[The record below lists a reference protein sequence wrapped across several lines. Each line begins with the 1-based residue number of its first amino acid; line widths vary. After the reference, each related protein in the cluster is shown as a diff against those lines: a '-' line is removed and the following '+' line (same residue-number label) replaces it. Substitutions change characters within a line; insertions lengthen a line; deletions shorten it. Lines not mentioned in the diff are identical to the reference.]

1 MLFKSFWFFS
11 VVFSLL
17 ISAFSFGETD
27 VDLSSAKY
35 KESSVLLRVSSEN
48 ELKILIQGEGK
59 DKPVILWLHGGPGN
73 AMTGSIVRLS
83 PELRDHFIIVDWD
96 QPGAGLAYSDQQADD
111 SLYLEQLVEDAYE
124 LTLWL
129 KSHFDQ
135 QKIYLLAH
143 SFGTVPGLLLAA
155 RYPDD
160 YYAYGAIA
168 QVTNIALNEQHRYDF
183 ALSAAIA
190 SQNGAA
196 ITALSDAGR
205 PDEDGIYPA
214 DESGTGDYHALT
226 SYWIAWFGGA
236 VYGKNSD
243 EAVWDFIRSGAAYQG
258 NEQVWLDGKAFSQ
271 GIFYD
276 DAVWAFDA
284 FADAPELKLPV
295 IFYTG
300 RHDHEVSGDLLEQ
313 YFSQLMAREKIFVPF
328 DASAHYP
335 FFEQPEHFAH
345 QLIRT
350 LNYH

>member
-1 MLFKSFWFFS
+1 MLR
-11 VVFSLL
+11 
-17 ISAFSFGETD
+17 T
-27 VDLSSAKY
+27 
-35 KESSVLLRVSSEN
+35 SSEN

-59 DKPVILWLHGGPGN
+59 DKPVILWLHGGPGH
-73 AMTGSIVRLS
+73 AITGSIVRLS
-83 PELRDHFIIVDWD
+83 PELLDHFIIVDWD

-111 SLYLEQLVEDAYE
+111 GLYLEQLVEDAYE

-143 SFGTVPGLLLAA
+143 SFGTLPGLLLAS

-160 YYAYGAIA
+160 YHAYGAIA
-168 QVTNIALNEQHRYDF
+168 QITNIALNEQHRYDF
-183 ALSAAIA
+183 ALSAAIT
-190 SQNGAA
+190 SHNGTA

-214 DESGTGDYHALT
+214 DESGTDDYHAMT
-226 SYWIAWFGGA
+226 SYWVAWFGGA
-236 VYGKNSD
+236 VYGETSD
-243 EAVWDFIRSGAAYQG
+243 EAVWDFIRSGAAYQD
-258 NEQVWLDGKAFSQ
+258 NEQLWLDGKVFSR

-284 FADAPELKLPV
+284 FVDVPELKLPV

-300 RHDHEVSGDLLEQ
+300 MHDHEVSGDLLEQ
-313 YFSQLMAREKIFVPF
+313 YFSQLMAREKIFIPF

-345 QLIRT
+345 QLIST